1 MKRLIFRK
9 AERAELVKAYD
20 EAMAAMGLE
29 PVQPA
34 RASALGASSGH
45 YRLDTPHG
53 RVECSLDVSERL
65 AHFFCRFSDVEK
77 GRAFVSSRPRYY
89 TSNINRHS
97 GKWNDYAVPHDSNDR
112 MFAALLTLESFAHAV
127 AEMTE
132 QVPA

>member
-20 EAMAAMGLE
+20 EAMAAMGLK

-45 YRLDTPHG
+45 YRFDTPHG

-77 GRAFVSSRPRYY
+77 GRAFVSRRFGSYGAAF
-89 TSNINRHS
+89 NNHS
-97 GKWNDYAVPHDSNDR
+97 GKFNDHATPYEGGDRLFDARLILDSFMDAVR
-112 MFAALLTLESFAHAV
+112 Q
-127 AEMTE
+127 MTE